1 VEDTT
6 PDEGQLVERAR
17 RGDTA
22 AFSEIVRRYQEL
34 AFRTAFLITGNAPD
48 SEDATQEAMVKAF
61 YALPRFRRGA
71 PLRPWLLQIV
81 GNEARNRRR
90 SAGRRRLLAL
100 RAAETNGGPS
110 VEDTHS
116 PEAHALEG
124 EQRAALLL
132 AVNQLRLE
140 DRTVIACR
148 YFLDL
153 SEEEISRALG
163 CARGTVKSRLSR
175 ALRRLRDA
183 LAGDPTA
190 GGVEAAENKEVAH
203 G

>member
-1 VEDTT
+1 VEEPPLD
-6 PDEGQLVERAR
+6 DEQLVERAR

-22 AFSEIVRRYQEL
+22 AFGEIVRRYQEL
-34 AFRTAFLITGNAPD
+34 AFRTAYLVTGSAPEA
-48 SEDATQEAMVKAF
+48 EDATQEAMVKAF
-61 YALPRFRRGA
+61 YALPRFRQGA

-90 SAGRRRLLAL
+90 SAGRRAVLAL
-100 RAAETNGGPS
+100 RAAETV
-110 VEDTHS
+110 VESSAIDGRS
-116 PEAHALEG
+116 PEALALDG
-124 EQRAALLL
+124 ERREELLA
-132 AVNQLRLE
+132 AVNQLRPE

-153 SEEEISRALG
+153 SEEESARVMG

-175 ALRRLRDA
+175 ALGRLR
-183 LAGDPTA
+183 AGLTDTVS
-190 GGVEAAENKEVAH
+190 GGIAAAEQKEAAH